1 MDFSVLSFE
10 NDKDRKNTQKMF
22 SSKSKKKD
30 YIVMIDGQEF
40 FDQAAETDRRTY
52 YNIRKTSSDQ
62 KDDCVSSC
70 LFDYPYF
77 KDQMDLRI
85 QQELNADPEKYSKL
99 KQERDENT
107 RMFFIIEEAKKTTLD
122 FLLETAKVWNTS
134 N

>member
-1 MDFSVLSFE
+1 MLKFLNWYKVSRKWIDFSVLSFE

-52 YNIRKTSSDQ
+52 YNIRKTSTDQ

-77 KDQMDLRI
+77 KEQIDLRI
-85 QQELNADPEKYSKL
+85 QQELNADPE
-99 KQERDENT
+99 NT
-107 RMFFIIEEAKKTTLD
+107 A
-122 FLLETAKVWNTS
+122 N
-134 N
+134 